1 MLEDEKKLGPDS
13 PEWEIPLNLAARLY
27 MEMRRYDDAEKY
39 LLRARGIL
47 EQAFGKDGPELTT
60 VKEDLGRV
68 YMDLGRYDDAEAQ
81 FRSLLANEL
90 GNDPESPRAA
100 TVLSNLGIVLRRKQ
114 KYEEAESRHRQ
125 ALAIQ
130 ERNLGPDPNE
140 LVNTLE
146 NLARVLRDQGRDKE
160 AEPLLKRSLDI
171 LEKIHGPMHHT
182 VADALSNLAL
192 MYLGNANETLAA
204 HIDRQ
209 VIRED
214 IPGTEPLD
222 ARKSQSHV
230 AETLTRQGRLDA
242 AEPLFLRAIAIREGS
257 PDRLSLTEDLTGL
270 GKVHRER
277 QNDDEAYD
285 VLIRALVILDHE
297 LEADDN
303 EIFLRLVELMGIC
316 VRLDQFEV
324 AEAFGTR
331 MLAILEDNPDQ
342 NPLVTAGW
350 LEYIAPLYQV
360 LGNDNQAQ
368 AYLQRAQEIRK
379 NSAKSSE

>member
-257 PDRLSLTEDLTGL
+257 PDRLSLTE
-270 GKVHRER
+270 
-277 QNDDEAYD
+277 
-285 VLIRALVILDHE
+285 
-297 LEADDN
+297 EADDN